1 MSETPVI
8 EARGLS
14 KSYKLYPNAYGRIW
28 ESLPW
33 NKGKKYHRTVN
44 ALQDVTFDVM
54 PGECVG
60 LIGTNGAG
68 KSTMLKVLSGTTF
81 PTAGSYTVRGRVTS
95 LLELGAGFNNA
106 FSGRENIFMNAAMM
120 GFSRKEAQAKYDEI
134 VEFSELGDFINSPV
148 RTYSSGMQARLGFSV
163 AVATE
168 PDLLIIDEILAVGDM
183 NFRKKCVEK
192 IWDYKRRGKSMFFCS
207 HSLYDVRQMC
217 DRVLWLRQ
225 GRVQM
230 LGDAVTVTNE
240 YATHEN
246 KIAEGSDEMPFKDV
260 EDAAQQ
266 SNNPHIVTSQL
277 LDGKTFK
284 PRTKFAPGEDVAI
297 RVHVK
302 NPTRE
307 KLQLAVGAMR
317 TDGTLCFAHTTQF
330 SASTF
335 DHEECQVTL
344 HLPNICL
351 LSGEFTLPIWLF
363 DENGSHRYQERPCN
377 DNLIVQNRTKD
388 LGLFLQDHRWEIE
401 PTTQSSGNQKQG
413 ADQ

>member
-1 MSETPVI
+1 MSQLPVI
-8 EARGLS
+8 EARNLS
-14 KSYKLYPNAYGRIW
+14 KSYKLYGNPYGRLW

-33 NKGKKYHRTVN
+33 NKGKKFHKSID
-44 ALQDVTFDVM
+44 ALSDISFDVA
-54 PGECVG
+54 PGECLG

-81 PTAGSYTVRGRVTS
+81 PTGGSYTVRGRVTS
-95 LLELGAGFNNA
+95 LLELGAGFNTA

-120 GFSRKEAQAKYDEI
+120 GFSRKEAQAKYQEI
-134 VEFSELGDFINSPV
+134 VEFSELGDFIHAPI

-163 AVATE
+163 AIATD

-207 HSLYDVRQMC
+207 HSLYDVRQLC
-217 DRVLWLRQ
+217 DRVIWLRK
-225 GRVQM
+225 GRLQM
-230 LGDAVTVTNE
+230 LSDSVTVTNE

-246 KIAEGSDEMPFKDV
+246 KIAEGSDEMPFQDV
-260 EDAAQQ
+260 DAALQEN
-266 SNNPHIVTSQL
+266 SNPHIVSSEL
-277 LDGKTFK
+277 LDGDSLKARTTFS
-284 PRTKFAPGEDVAI
+284 PGDNVAV

-302 NPTRE
+302 NPPGARLT
-307 KLQLAVGAMR
+307 LAIGAMR
-317 TDGTLCFAHTTQF
+317 TDGTLCFAHSTQF
-330 SASTF
+330 SDLVF
-335 DHEECQVTL
+335 DHEETHLTL
-344 HLPNICL
+344 HLPKICL

-363 DENGSHRYQERPCN
+363 DENGTHRYQERPCN

-401 PTTQSSGNQKQG
+401 ANNQKLG

>member
-1 MSETPVI
+1 MSQLPVI

-14 KSYKLYPNAYGRIW
+14 KSYKLYGNPYGRLW
-28 ESLPW
+28 ERLPW
-33 NKGKKYHRTVN
+33 NKGKKYHKSVD
-44 ALQDVTFDVM
+44 ALNDVTFDVM
-54 PGECVG
+54 PGECLG

-81 PTAGSYTVRGRVTS
+81 PTSGSYTVRGRVTS

-120 GFSRKEAQAKYDEI
+120 GFSRKEAQAKYNEI
-134 VEFSELGDFINSPV
+134 VEFSELGDFIHAPV

-168 PDLLIIDEILAVGDM
+168 PDMLIIDEILAVGDM

-225 GRVQM
+225 GRLQM
-230 LGDAVTVTNE
+230 LGDSVAVTNE

-246 KIAEGSDEMPFKDV
+246 KIAEGSDEMPFQDIKEGDQ
-260 EDAAQQ
+260 E
-266 SNNPHIVTSQL
+266 SGNNNPHIVNSQL
-277 LDGKTFK
+277 LDGDTLK
-284 PRTKFAPGEDVAI
+284 PRTKFAPGDNVAV

-302 NPTRE
+302 NTPRE

-330 SASTF
+330 SDMTF
-335 DHEECQVTL
+335 DHEECHVTL
-344 HLPNICL
+344 RLPNICL

-363 DENGSHRYQERPCN
+363 DENGSHRYQERPCT

-388 LGLFLQDHRWEIE
+388 LGLFLQDHSWDIQ
-401 PTTQSSGNQKQG
+401 PTNQKLG
-413 ADQ
+413 ADK